1 MNTNDSHA
9 LPGTES
15 ADKETRQQVQRMWL
29 FTPSILLRLEGLV
42 VLTLSAI
49 FYAVEGGN
57 WWLYLLL
64 FLSPDLSML
73 GYLAGNRLGALC
85 YNLVHTS
92 VLPLALLTVGLL
104 TKHMLIVQLTLIWLS
119 HIGFD
124 RVLAY
129 GLKYPT
135 AFQDTHFN
143 RI

>member
-15 ADKETRQQVQRMWL
+15 ADKEASQEIQRMWL
-29 FTPSILLRLEGLV
+29 LAPSILLRLEGLV

-73 GYLAGNRLGALC
+73 GYLAGNRIGALC
-85 YNLVHTS
+85 YNLVHTY
-92 VLPLALLTVGLL
+92 VLPLPLLTVGLL

-119 HIGFD
+119 HIGSD

-135 AFQDTHFN
+135 AFKETHFN